1 MLNELENLST
11 RLLFQFDQAVPE
23 SDKLLIMFVN
33 GATQWVGKLDR
44 INNTKF
50 SVLIPRQVMQKGRL
64 YFTIERYDEDNVI
77 LEKYTPE
84 PSYLYI
90 NKSSD
95 ISEVVDTKP
104 DVFAELMY
112 RIQRLED
119 IIFRT
124 KK

>member
-33 GATQWVGKLDR
+33 GPTQWVGKLDR

>member
-1 MLNELENLST
+1 VLNELENLST

-90 NKSSD
+90 NKSLD

>member
-11 RLLFQFDQAVPE
+11 RLLFQFDAPIPE

-33 GATQWVGKLDR
+33 GTNQWVGKLDR

-90 NKSSD
+90 NKALD

>member
-44 INNTKF
+44 ISGTKF

-64 YFTIERYDEDNVI
+64 YFTVERYDEDNVI

-90 NKSSD
+90 NKSLD

-119 IIFRT
+119 IIFKT
-124 KK
+124 KN

>member
-11 RLLFQFDQAVPE
+11 RLLFQFDAPIPE

-33 GATQWVGKLDR
+33 GTNQWVGKLDR

-64 YFTIERYDEDNVI
+64 YFTVERYDEDNVI

-119 IIFRT
+119 IIFKT
-124 KK
+124 KN